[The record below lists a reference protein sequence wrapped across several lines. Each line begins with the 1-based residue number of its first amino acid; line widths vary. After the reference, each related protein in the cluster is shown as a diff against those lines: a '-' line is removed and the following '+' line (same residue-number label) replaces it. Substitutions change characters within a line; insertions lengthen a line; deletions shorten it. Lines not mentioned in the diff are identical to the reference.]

1 MKLPEFWRT
10 YAAVLALAGLG
21 SYIWFVDRK
30 KPDTPDGG
38 KPKEKVF
45 TLDKAKVGELTISPA
60 EGEGR
65 LVEAEVGE
73 APGVLRHHLVDL
85 QRLE

>member
-1 MKLPEFWRT
+1 MKLPEFWKT
-10 YAAVLALAGLG
+10 YVAVLALAGLG

-30 KPDTPDGG
+30 RPDTPGGG

-60 EGEGR
+60 EGETIKLKREGTGWKMT
-65 LVEAEVGE
+65 V
-73 APGVLRHHLVDL
+73 PT
-85 QRLE
+85 